1 MWGWIGKIAGLSK
14 KVTVWLPQLDDTD
27 GPKCVA
33 SVDGIDNNRWEVK
46 HPTLPKNTG
55 LCSFK
60 VNHADCNG
68 KLPLQCTSQ
77 NALESMVHAPV
88 GKTTKPCWKKAGF

>member
-60 VNHADCNG
+60 VNHAAS
-68 KLPLQCTSQ
+68 KWQV
-77 NALESMVHAPV
+77 ALAVHQSKCIGIYGPCRG
-88 GKTTKPCWKKAGF
+88 GKTTRPCWKKAGF